1 MGLTAG
7 IRDSPDFID
16 VPMTNIPNFVR
27 DRLKAQTSA
36 SDHPDANL
44 LTAFSEHT
52 LVDPERAHV
61 LAHLAQCADCRDV
74 LAQALPPAEVQALV
88 SWPAPSNSWLRGPVL
103 RWASLAACV
112 VVVAAAALL
121 LQNKPPAATHSE
133 VDVLLPAAP
142 QLAPS
147 RQPAPSKE
155 EALPNT
161 DKVSREAELKLVQ
174 PPAHETRNGAFSANK
189 VGRSDREQLKDLD
202 ASKAAGNVAAA
213 EPQAYDSLN
222 RQVPAPV
229 NNLRRDATVAG
240 APPQAAPVIGGSV
253 SAHGQASAAMARMAV
268 APSQSALAA
277 NPGPPAA
284 SEAVEVTSGAVAL
297 SANAPAPAS
306 PGKAK
311 AGSAAQLQTADAA
324 GGRLAKKQLAD
335 TDTKISVLAAG
346 SRWALSSQ
354 GQLQRSTDDGNT
366 WEPVPVVENVTF
378 RALSAFGNNIWVG
391 GLAGMLYHS
400 SDAGT
405 HWTQVRPAA
414 NEVMLTGDIVSLRFA
429 DPQHG
434 QLSTSTNETWI
445 TTDAGRTW
453 SKNN

>member
-1 MGLTAG
+1 
-7 IRDSPDFID
+7 
-16 VPMTNIPNFVR
+16 MTNIPNFVR

-44 LTAFSEHT
+44 LTAFSEHA

-74 LAQALPPAEVQALV
+74 LAQALPPAEERALV
-88 SWPAPSNSWLRGPVL
+88 PSPAPSNSWLRGPVL

-133 VDVLLPAAP
+133 VDVILPAAP
-142 QLAPS
+142 QPAAP
-147 RQPAPSKE
+147 KE
-155 EALPNT
+155 EAAT
-161 DKVSREAELKLVQ
+161 KADKITRQAELKLVH
-174 PPAHETRNGAFSANK
+174 PPAAEARNGALLANK
-189 VGRSDREQLKDLD
+189 VAPGPELADQSADQSKVLARSKTIGAFVQPTPHAD
-202 ASKAAGNVAAA
+202 
-213 EPQAYDSLN
+213 DSLD
-222 RQVPAPV
+222 RQAPAPIPGA
-229 NNLRRDATVAG
+229 NLRRDATLAN
-240 APPQAAPVIGGSV
+240 APQAAPVVGGAV
-253 SAHGQASAAMARMAV
+253 AARGQASATMGRMVV
-268 APSQSALAA
+268 AQAQSAPAA
-277 NPGPPAA
+277 NPAPPAA
-284 SEAVEVTSGAVAL
+284 PEPVEVTSEAAAVGTE
-297 SANAPAPAS
+297 NAPAPAS

-311 AGSAAQLQTADAA
+311 AGSAAQMQTAEAVGAA
-324 GGRLAKKQLAD
+324 PLAKKQLAYA
-335 TDTKISVLAAG
+335 DTKISVMAAG

-354 GQLQRSTDDGNT
+354 GQLQRSKDGGST

-414 NEVMLTGDIVSLRFA
+414 NEVTLTGDIVSLRFA

-453 SKNN
+453 LKSN

>member
-1 MGLTAG
+1 
-7 IRDSPDFID
+7 
-16 VPMTNIPNFVR
+16 MTNIPNFVR
-27 DRLKAQTSA
+27 DRLKAQPSA
-36 SDHPDANL
+36 SDHPDANV
-44 LTAFSEHT
+44 LTAFSEHA
-52 LVDPERAHV
+52 LMDPERARV

-74 LAQALPPAEVQALV
+74 LALALPPVEAQAAV
-88 SWPAPSNSWLRGPVL
+88 SSPAPSNSWLRGPVL

-112 VVVAAAALL
+112 VVVAAAAFL

-133 VDVLLPAAP
+133 VDVMIPAAP
-142 QLAPS
+142 QPAAP
-147 RQPAPSKE
+147 KE
-155 EALPNT
+155 ETAAKA
-161 DKVSREAELKLVQ
+161 DKASLQAELKPV
-174 PPAHETRNGAFSANK
+174 PSPENEARNGELAANK
-189 VGRSDREQLKDLD
+189 FSRPNHTQLKDLD
-202 ASKAAGNVAAA
+202 TSKATGNVAAA
-213 EPQAYDSLN
+213 EPHAHDALN
-222 RQVPAPV
+222 RQVPAPFPGS
-229 NNLRRDATVAG
+229 NLRRDATVAE
-240 APPQAAPVIGGSV
+240 AAPQAAPAIGGSV

-268 APSQSALAA
+268 APSQSATAA

-284 SEAVEVTSGAVAL
+284 SEAMEVTSGAVAL

-311 AGSAAQLQTADAA
+311 AGSAAQRQAADAA
-324 GGRLAKKQLAD
+324 GGRLAKKELAD

-354 GQLQRSTDDGNT
+354 GQLQRSSDDGNT

-378 RALSAFGNNIWVG
+378 RALSAFGNNLWVG

-405 HWTQVRPAA
+405 HWTQVRPASNGVA
-414 NEVMLTGDIVSLRFA
+414 LTGDIVGLRFA

-453 SKNN
+453 LKSN